1 MGEEKA
7 PGRIQ
12 LVSVGMSTVG
22 TAPGGDV
29 FHSVPFTGVVRS
41 LPVAVCADARA
52 SQPHHHV
59 TTTLMTPTYQ
69 TAKMMIR
76 HSNFAPNF
84 RWDVFF

>member
-29 FHSVPFTGVVRS
+29 THSVPFTGVYYSDTPGSLNVSGRHPAVRKTGYACLVRLS
-41 LPVAVCADARA
+41 AVLGI
-52 SQPHHHV
+52 S
-59 TTTLMTPTYQ
+59 
-69 TAKMMIR
+69 
-76 HSNFAPNF
+76 
-84 RWDVFF
+84 

>member
-29 FHSVPFTGVVRS
+29 FHSVPFTGVYLVS
-41 LPVAVCADARA
+41 LGGLILPFSFV
-52 SQPHHHV
+52 
-59 TTTLMTPTYQ
+59 
-69 TAKMMIR
+69 
-76 HSNFAPNF
+76 
-84 RWDVFF
+84 

>member
-29 FHSVPFTGVVRS
+29 FHSVPFTGVSTREADGGSLHYTTWINVRF
-41 LPVAVCADARA
+41 DE
-52 SQPHHHV
+52 
-59 TTTLMTPTYQ
+59 Y
-69 TAKMMIR
+69 K
-76 HSNFAPNF
+76 
-84 RWDVFF
+84 

>member
-29 FHSVPFTGVVRS
+29 FHSVPFTGVS
-41 LPVAVCADARA
+41 CGGLIN
-52 SQPHHHV
+52 SF
-59 TTTLMTPTYQ
+59 TLSDE
-69 TAKMMIR
+69 
-76 HSNFAPNF
+76 HSRGTF
-84 RWDVFF
+84 RRP

>member
-29 FHSVPFTGVVRS
+29 FHSVPFTGVVHVYCTMKRS
-41 LPVAVCADARA
+41 E
-52 SQPHHHV
+52 
-59 TTTLMTPTYQ
+59 
-69 TAKMMIR
+69 
-76 HSNFAPNF
+76 
-84 RWDVFF
+84 

>member
-29 FHSVPFTGVVRS
+29 THSVPFIYRS
-41 LPVAVCADARA
+41 GSKVLP
-52 SQPHHHV
+52 
-59 TTTLMTPTYQ
+59 
-69 TAKMMIR
+69 
-76 HSNFAPNF
+76 
-84 RWDVFF
+84 

>member
-29 FHSVPFTGVVRS
+29 FHSVPFTGAFPP
-41 LPVAVCADARA
+41 PVQRPYSAATHNTF
-52 SQPHHHV
+52 SYNKNQSEQ
-59 TTTLMTPTYQ
+59 L
-69 TAKMMIR
+69 
-76 HSNFAPNF
+76 
-84 RWDVFF
+84 

>member
-29 FHSVPFTGVVRS
+29 FHSVPFTGVIIVLYERS
-41 LPVAVCADARA
+41 KPGHD
-52 SQPHHHV
+52 
-59 TTTLMTPTYQ
+59 
-69 TAKMMIR
+69 
-76 HSNFAPNF
+76 
-84 RWDVFF
+84 DVKHTHEVPSGKFFE

>member
-29 FHSVPFTGVVRS
+29 FHSVPFTGVYWCRYFKIEKGRDRKWYKS
-41 LPVAVCADARA
+41 YSAYTGRL
-52 SQPHHHV
+52 
-59 TTTLMTPTYQ
+59 
-69 TAKMMIR
+69 KF
-76 HSNFAPNF
+76 SNGLFY
-84 RWDVFF
+84 R

>member
-29 FHSVPFTGVVRS
+29 FHSVPFTGVVL
-41 LPVAVCADARA
+41 LPYGTH
-52 SQPHHHV
+52 PHNKSKSGTAMSHH
-59 TTTLMTPTYQ
+59 
-69 TAKMMIR
+69 
-76 HSNFAPNF
+76 
-84 RWDVFF
+84 DVFDHDAILSSILCTR

>member
-29 FHSVPFTGVVRS
+29 FHSVPFTGVV
-41 LPVAVCADARA
+41 LNWLEIAPEN
-52 SQPHHHV
+52 
-59 TTTLMTPTYQ
+59 
-69 TAKMMIR
+69 KMR
-76 HSNFAPNF
+76 TDLCGFYTE
-84 RWDVFF
+84 

>member
-29 FHSVPFTGVVRS
+29 FHSVPFTGVVVVQS
-41 LPVAVCADARA
+41 C
-52 SQPHHHV
+52 QP
-59 TTTLMTPTYQ
+59 
-69 TAKMMIR
+69 I
-76 HSNFAPNF
+76 
-84 RWDVFF
+84 